1 MSHERYANVAF
12 HNAVIAGRYNIN
24 LIKRTAAAKP
34 VGVAEYLCG
43 AEHIEH
49 SDGRYRDDGD
59 PTHPGSN
66 GASLP
71 FCSSLCGLVPY
82 CQDG

>member
-1 MSHERYANVAF
+1 MSYERYANVTF
-12 HNAVIAGRYNIN
+12 HNPVIAGGYNLN

-34 VGVAEYLCG
+34 VCVAEYLCG

-66 GASLP
+66 GADLLFRSR
-71 FCSSLCGLVPY
+71 LCDLVSH
-82 CQDG
+82 CHSD